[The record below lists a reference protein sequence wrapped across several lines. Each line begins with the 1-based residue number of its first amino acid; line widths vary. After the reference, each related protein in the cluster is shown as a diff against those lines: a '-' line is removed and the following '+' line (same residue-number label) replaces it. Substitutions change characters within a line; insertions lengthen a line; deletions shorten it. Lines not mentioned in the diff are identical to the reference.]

1 MEDTNAL
8 LISTLF
14 EVKQNIGANDAK
26 TDAIL
31 VKLDK
36 IEKQTTLT
44 NGRVSA
50 LEKWRSYLLGGF
62 AVLSGAIIFVGW
74 LVEVVLRAH
83 VGH

>member
-1 MEDTNAL
+1 MDDTNAL

-31 VKLDK
+31 IKLDK

-50 LEKWRSYLLGGF
+50 LEKWRSYLLGAF
-62 AVLSGAIIFVGW
+62 AVLTSIVMLAGW
-74 LVEVVLRAH
+74 VIEVALRAH
-83 VGH
+83 GAH